1 MRFFHHIY
9 RQADIFCL
17 CHHTHARTYIRT
29 HETQFSLRSAHI
41 KNIGGITNKF
51 LVCFFFS
58 PFPKKRVSHS
68 HLVKYM
74 YYQSRNSLPSFASAL
89 VAFFNLFLHCTLSK
103 ATTST
108 IKVRTTRVYFSQP
121 RGKGVLSS
129 SRLVLVHKDTQ
140 VSDGQVHPVCPANF
154 RSHVR
159 HTNTRI

>member
-1 MRFFHHIY
+1 MSLPSHTRTHI
-9 RQADIFCL
+9 
-17 CHHTHARTYIRT
+17 HTHTRNTVLIEKR
-29 HETQFSLRSAHI
+29 AHQEHRRY
-41 KNIGGITNKF
+41 NKQVF
-51 LVCFFFS
+51 GVLFFS